1 MDNGNDLSSDN
12 NETIIALSNQI
23 LESKEQ
29 QEFPED
35 ETLWIDYRSYLS
47 LKVSKTTASNLFRYA
62 KQYYYIIKTRNASDL
77 QLLSQEKRIHVMKAL
92 SSLSKFLGFHDQWKI
107 LIEKFDLKWTN
118 SNYTNNTFFKIF
130 NSEVEDMKL
139 MIDWLR

>member
-1 MDNGNDLSSDN
+1 
-12 NETIIALSNQI
+12 
-23 LESKEQ
+23 
-29 QEFPED
+29 
-35 ETLWIDYRSYLS
+35 
-47 LKVSKTTASNLFRYA
+47 
-62 KQYYYIIKTRNASDL
+62 
-77 QLLSQEKRIHVMKAL
+77 MKAL